1 MAIKVGL
8 KLKNNDNFS
17 NASFSNFNLT
27 ILIPT
32 FQFIVLL
39 SVVMYAS
46 AGDLAP
52 VAYSYATP
60 SAYTQLSYNAN
71 PAYNSY
77 GSSSQNVIRSYDGTI
92 SQYSKAVDSPFS
104 SVRKYDTRITNN
116 QYTPQ
121 LVQYAAP
128 AHHHQQI
135 LTTVPHA
142 HTYAHS
148 GAYVQPSYA
157 HSGAYVQPSYAHS
170 GAYVQP
176 AAHHVAYSP
185 AAAVTHVSFDGLGAH
200 YAW

>member
-8 KLKNNDNFS
+8 KFKNNDNFS
-17 NASFSNFNLT
+17 NASFSNFILT

-92 SQYSKAVDSPFS
+92 SQFSKAVDSPFS

-157 HSGAYVQPSYAHS
+157 HSGAYVQP
-170 GAYVQP
+170 

-185 AAAVTHVSFDGLGAH
+185 AAAVAHVSFDGLGAH

>member
-1 MAIKVGL
+1 
-8 KLKNNDNFS
+8 
-17 NASFSNFNLT
+17 
-27 ILIPT
+27 
-32 FQFIVLL
+32 
-39 SVVMYAS
+39 MYAS
-46 AGDLAP
+46 AGNLAP

-142 HTYAHS
+142 TYAHS
-148 GAYVQPSYA
+148 GAYVQPA
-157 HSGAYVQPSYAHS
+157 YAHS

-176 AAHHVAYSP
+176 AAHHVSYSP
-185 AAAVTHVSFDGLGAH
+185 AASVAHVSFDGLGAH